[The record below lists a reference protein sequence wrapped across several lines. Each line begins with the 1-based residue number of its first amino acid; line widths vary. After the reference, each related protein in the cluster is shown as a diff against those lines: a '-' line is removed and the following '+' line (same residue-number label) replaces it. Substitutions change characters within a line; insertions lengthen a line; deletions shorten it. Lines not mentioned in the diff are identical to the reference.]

1 MFKKTILT
9 IFTILICYPLFS
21 QGIAFSTGSW
31 SEIMAKAKS
40 EKKFIFVDA
49 YAEWCGPCK
58 WMAKNVFTDSKVGTH
73 FNKNYISYKFDM
85 EKGEG
90 PVFAKLNS
98 VQAYPTL
105 LFFNYDGELIH
116 KAVGAL
122 PSDQLISQSENAL
135 DPAKQIY
142 TLKKKFE
149 AGERK
154 PEFLYAY
161 AKALQNANEDPSQV
175 AALYLNSVKKED
187 WTTTENFELIYSSQ
201 YEMNSEVFQYVSSNL
216 VTFKNK
222 LGAEMVN
229 EYVNNVMY
237 YAIDEVEK
245 SKDQAAY
252 KSLKAEMQKILG
264 NDSKAMIALL
274 DWRYNLGTKNEFK
287 YLKLYMDKYCNN
299 PNQLNSVAWELFE
312 SGADNAKLKAA
323 LKWTDKALAKS
334 KIWYILDTK
343 ANILNKLGK
352 KSEALTVAKE
362 AVKIARENGED
373 ATETEM
379 LIKELEN

>member
-9 IFTILICYPLFS
+9 IFTLLVCFPLFS
-21 QGIAFSTGSW
+21 QGIVFSTGSW

-222 LGAEMVN
+222 LGTEMVN

-264 NDSKAMIALL
+264 NDSKAMIALM

>member
-1 MFKKTILT
+1 
-9 IFTILICYPLFS
+9 
-21 QGIAFSTGSW
+21 
-31 SEIMAKAKS
+31 
-40 EKKFIFVDA
+40 
-49 YAEWCGPCK
+49 
-58 WMAKNVFTDSKVGTH
+58 
-73 FNKNYISYKFDM
+73 M

-201 YEMNSEVFQYVSSNL
+201 YEMNSDVFQYVSSNL

-264 NDSKAMIALL
+264 DDSKAMIALM

-299 PNQLNSVAWELFE
+299 PNQINSVAWELFE
-312 SGADNAKLKAA
+312 SGADKAKLKAA

-379 LIKELEN
+379 LIKDLEN

>member
-9 IFTILICYPLFS
+9 IFTLLVCLPLFS
-21 QGIAFSTGSW
+21 QGIVFSTGSW
-31 SEIMAKAKS
+31 NEIMAKAKS

-201 YEMNSEVFQYVSSNL
+201 YEMNSDVFQYVSSNL

-264 NDSKAMIALL
+264 DDSKAMIALM

-299 PNQLNSVAWELFE
+299 PNQINSVAWELFE
-312 SGADNAKLKAA
+312 SGADKAKLKAA

-379 LIKELEN
+379 LIKDLEN

>member
-1 MFKKTILT
+1 MLKKSLT
-9 IFTILICYPLFS
+9 AFFAFFISLSLFS
-21 QGIAFSTGSW
+21 QGIDFSNGTW
-31 SEIMAKAKS
+31 TEIMAKAKT

-73 FNKNYISYKFDM
+73 FNKNYVSYKFDM

-90 PVFAKLNS
+90 PAFAKLNS

-122 PSDQLISQSENAL
+122 PSDQLISQSENAM

-149 AGERK
+149 AGDRK
-154 PEFLYAY
+154 PEFLYGY
-161 AKALQNANEDPSQV
+161 AKALLNANEDPSKV
-175 AALYLNSVKKED
+175 ATLYLSSIKKED
-187 WTTTENFELIYSSQ
+187 WTKAENFELIYSSQ
-201 YEMNSEVFQYVSSNL
+201 YDMNSEVYQYVSANL
-216 VTFKNK
+216 ETFKTK
-222 LGAEMVN
+222 VGADMVKD
-229 EYVNNVMY
+229 YVNNVMY
-237 YAIDEVEK
+237 YAIEEVEK
-245 SKDQAAY
+245 SKDQTAY
-252 KSLKAEMQKILG
+252 KTLKSNMQKILG
-264 NDSKAMIALL
+264 EESKAMIALL
-274 DWRYNLGTKNEFK
+274 DWRFNLGAKNEFD
-287 YLKLYMDKYCNN
+287 YLKIYMDKYCNN

-312 SGADNAKLKAA
+312 SGADKNKLNAA
-323 LKWTDKALAKS
+323 LKWVDKALALNQN
-334 KIWYILDTK
+334 WYILDTK

-352 KSEALTVAKE
+352 KSEALKVAKE

-373 ATETEM
+373 ATETEI
-379 LIKELEN
+379 LIKDLEN